1 MCSQCEKSFV
11 WISCFIHHIRNH
23 GDRKLH
29 EVPGLLEN
37 PLLQPGPDQ
46 APEDPQER
54 TKLCVRE
61 DFEPPPCHMW
71 SPCRGRVGGLPMM
84 RFSLCSLKHR
94 DGPLC
99 SVSLKKD
106 NCACLGSLSNVLGSF
121 ETLHSFLWC
130 LCGWKSACF
139 PNELMWLEHLAPR
152 KALQEALTYKHTCPE
167 AHMQVQAIR
176 CERRLCFLL

>member
-1 MCSQCEKSFV
+1 
-11 WISCFIHHIRNH
+11 
-23 GDRKLH
+23 
-29 EVPGLLEN
+29 
-37 PLLQPGPDQ
+37 
-46 APEDPQER
+46 
-54 TKLCVRE
+54 
-61 DFEPPPCHMW
+61 MW
-71 SPCRGRVGGLPMM
+71 SPCRGRVGGLPTV

-94 DGPLC
+94 DGPFC
-99 SVSLKKD
+99 SVPLKKD

-152 KALQEALTYKHTCPE
+152 KAPQEALTCKHTCPE

-176 CERRLCFLL
+176 CERRLLSSVAFLAPATHWNICHCAKCRVDLKCVIHQLS